1 MCKKQLRDG
10 GSHPAVP
17 IGTLLALRRKSQEFS
32 VYVLLLLNW
41 HYGTRNQEKSPLGG
55 FGWDY
60 RKERFKYEKRN
71 TAGHNRDLFD
81 DKSKNIYADMPPNR
95 EQAKRLAV
103 KADL

>member
-1 MCKKQLRDG
+1 MPSTGK
-10 GSHPAVP
+10 
-17 IGTLLALRRKSQEFS
+17 RKILSSKGQNNLFAFFDRIP
-32 VYVLLLLNW
+32 N
-41 HYGTRNQEKSPLGG
+41 G
-55 FGWDY
+55 FH
-60 RKERFKYEKRN
+60 KLPCKYEKRN